1 MFVLWLIVISFPRN
15 LNLSGAWLFQNV
27 KWKLEEKPFIMKFG
41 GCKKNTRTHTQNKV
55 QKQKRKAPN
64 VIIWALLLFFFFSST
79 HVFASI
85 NTTKLLLALPTKL
98 GTWLVV
104 FIGNNSKREGGTSH
118 FSSWSLFCSG
128 ELLFSL
134 SLSSC

>member
-41 GCKKNTRTHTQNKV
+41 GCKKNTHTHT
-55 QKQKRKAPN
+55 KQGSKTKEEGPYCYHMGPPF
-64 VIIWALLLFFFFSST
+64 VFFFSST

-104 FIGNNSKREGGTSH
+104 SIGNNSKREGGTSH
-118 FSSWSLFCSG
+118 LSSWSLFCSG